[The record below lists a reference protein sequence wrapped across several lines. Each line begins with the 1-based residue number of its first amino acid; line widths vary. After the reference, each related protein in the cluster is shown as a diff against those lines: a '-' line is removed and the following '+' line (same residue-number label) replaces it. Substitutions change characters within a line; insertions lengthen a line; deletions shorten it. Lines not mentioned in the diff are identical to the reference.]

1 MKERMHFSEADP
13 LVLDPHGT
21 VRLKGSRVTLVTL
34 IANFKKGYKP
44 KQLQE
49 AFSTLTLEQIN
60 GAIEWYRS
68 HRREAEAHF
77 KEYYAEGERLRKE
90 IESQPGYQA
99 RREELRRRIK
109 QLNKT

>member
-13 LVLDPHGT
+13 LVLDPYGN
-21 VRLKGSRVTLVTL
+21 VRLKGSRVTLATL
-34 IANFKKGYKP
+34 IANFKKGDTP
-44 KQLQE
+44 EQLRD
-49 AFSTLTLEQIN
+49 AFPSLSLEQIN

-68 HRREAEAHF
+68 HRPEAEAYF
-77 KEYYAEGERLRKE
+77 KEYYAEGDRLRRE

-99 RREELRRRIK
+99 FREKILSRRK